1 MDTWIAVSVLV
12 VLALAVIVI
21 YMVWPSTAAT
31 CAHTIHRNADG
42 TLTLQPGGQNFP
54 DMNAFQQWWHSS
66 GLINQCPIPVLTGR
80 ELVERDVMEPG
91 QGVWGTEQTFAT
103 TPIYKVDDY
112 EFSRIFGYERNGH
125 MHIPRQNFNLIL
137 EERTFDW
144 ADRPLTSDERR
155 AKYRGLQEGF
165 SADGELKSE
174 ELIRDATIQ
183 FQPGNQ
189 ENEVA
194 KLVAAAYSDDPNLE
208 PVVTKVGEN
217 HWEVNELKQRR
228 SSSDTQPSVDDSVV
242 NTADPQVNIQYQY
255 VDTEAISES
264 MKEAIDPFFTG
275 LGDLRTEEDVSR
287 YHRDPYY
294 GPVPGM
300 ERMMGP
306 TFDHKKWF

>member
-12 VLALAVIVI
+12 ALAVSVVVT
-21 YMVWPSTAAT
+21 YMLWPTATAPPA

-42 TLTLQPGGQNFP
+42 TLTLQPGDRSFP

-66 GLINQCPIPVLTGR
+66 GMINQCPIPVLTGR

-144 ADRPLTSDERR
+144 ADRPLSSDERR
-155 AKYRGLQEGF
+155 DKYRGLQEGF
-165 SADGELKSE
+165 SADGDLKSE
-174 ELIRDATIQ
+174 EVVRDAAAQ
-183 FQPGNQ
+183 FHPGN
-189 ENEVA
+189 EKREVA
-194 KLVAAAYSDDPNLE
+194 KLVAAAYDNDPNWE
-208 PVVTKVGEN
+208 PVVTKVGPN
-217 HWEVNELKQRR
+217 HWEVNELVPRR
-228 SSSDTQPSVDDSVV
+228 REGVVDAVVDDSVV
-242 NTADPQVNIQYQY
+242 NTADPQVNVQYQY
-255 VDTEAISES
+255 PDSVSES

-275 LGDLRTEEDVSR
+275 LGDLRAEEDQQR
-287 YHRDPYY
+287 YRRDPYY